1 MTFKDH
7 WITFKRKHLGTPIAY
22 TAKYLLRILLWTC
35 RFKVKGLE
43 TFVKT
48 ASQEACIVVLWHNRL
63 AIVAEFFYR
72 HAPQF
77 IYAAFVS
84 KSRDGEPL
92 ARLATS
98 YKVGRAIRVPH
109 NARHQALKTAIE
121 HLNTTKEIVLFT
133 PDGPRGPAF
142 QVKPGV
148 VKAAQESGAAIIPFS
163 WTASRFWQ
171 FKTWDQFMLPKPF
184 STIHVTL
191 GTPVYIPKETSIEA
205 ASADLATTLKE
216 TL

>member
-1 MTFKDH
+1 MTLKDR
-7 WITFKRKHLGTPIAY
+7 WITFKRKHLGTPIALS
-22 TAKYLLRILLWTC
+22 AKYLIRLLLWTC
-35 RFKVKGLE
+35 RFKVQGLE

-48 ASQEACIVVLWHNRL
+48 ASQERCIVVLWHNRL
-63 AIVAEFFYR
+63 ALVAEFFHR

-98 YKVGRAIRVPH
+98 YKAGRAIRVPH
-109 NARHQALKTAIE
+109 NARHQALKNAID
-121 HLNTTKEIVLFT
+121 HLKFHNEIVLFT
-133 PDGPRGPAF
+133 PDGPRGPPF

-148 VKAAQESGAAIIPFS
+148 VKAAQEAGAAVIPFT

-191 GTPVYIPKETSIEA
+191 GVPVYLNKEMELEKAIEVLKSKMIP
-205 ASADLATTLKE
+205 
-216 TL
+216 